1 MKRITLFSLL
11 MIATFSLTSCEA
23 VGNIFEAGFNVGV
36 FVVIAAIVLVI
47 FLVVKMFSGKK

>member
-1 MKRITLFSLL
+1 